1 MKHTAIEG
9 NVHTRGLHGT
19 SLAAAESIAR
29 QGFHDPN
36 DAGVYFAVQKSLAQR
51 YAARMGGGDPHA
63 IISAIFPP
71 HPEEPGSQGDFREVQ
86 LSGPEITAITVA
98 RIAIFNPDGT
108 KNPAESARLM
118 AILQEARDLTQ
129 QPTDTPIVCSR

>member
-1 MKHTAIEG
+1 M
-9 NVHTRGLHGT
+9 TRMMQVSILLSRNHSRRGT
-19 SLAAAESIAR
+19 R
-29 QGFHDPN
+29 RGW
-36 DAGVYFAVQKSLAQR
+36 
-51 YAARMGGGDPHA
+51 GGGDPHA